1 MCGGLR
7 LVTGLSAHVRL
18 PFGARLGYM
27 PRLGIDMRTID
38 ALAASAA
45 LLAVLAFS
53 QMAGQQASPD
63 EIAAETWM
71 LEQDMVRLLGAMS
84 GPAEACYAMTLP
96 SAKADEG
103 LLPLARDRAGVAL
116 ASSCDPTMISQ
127 LT

>member
-1 MCGGLR
+1 
-7 LVTGLSAHVRL
+7 
-18 PFGARLGYM
+18 
-27 PRLGIDMRTID
+27 MRTID
-38 ALAASAA
+38 AVAASMV

-53 QMAGQQASPD
+53 QTSGVQASSD

-96 SAKADEG
+96 SPKAGEG

-116 ASSCDPTMISQ
+116 ATSCDPTMISQ

>member
-1 MCGGLR
+1 
-7 LVTGLSAHVRL
+7 
-18 PFGARLGYM
+18 
-27 PRLGIDMRTID
+27 MRTID
-38 ALAASAA
+38 AVAASMV

-53 QMAGQQASPD
+53 QSSGVQASSD

-96 SAKADEG
+96 SAKAGEG
-103 LLPLARDRAGVAL
+103 LLPLVQDRAGIAL
-116 ASSCDPTMISQ
+116 ATTCDPTMMSQ

>member
-1 MCGGLR
+1 MQRFAVQTASLDCPGGPA
-7 LVTGLSAHVRL
+7 SAIWRQ
-18 PFGARLGYM
+18 
-27 PRLGIDMRTID
+27 GIDMRTID

-45 LLAVLAFS
+45 LLAALAFS

-63 EIAAETWM
+63 EIAADTWI

-84 GPAEACYAMTLP
+84 SSAEACYAMTLP
-96 SAKADEG
+96 STQADEG

-116 ASSCDPTMISQ
+116 ATSCDPTMISQ